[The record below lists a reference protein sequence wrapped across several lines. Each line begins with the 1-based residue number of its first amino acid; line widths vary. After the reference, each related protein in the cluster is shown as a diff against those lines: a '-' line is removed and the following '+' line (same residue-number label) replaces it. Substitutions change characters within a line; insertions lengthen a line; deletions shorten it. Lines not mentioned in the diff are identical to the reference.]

1 MLTTGYEHEVRKII
15 YPNPSCPEPGL
26 SDVEGCL
33 RGEIVFFIEHSN
45 LGTVADQPQAD
56 PC

>member
-15 YPNPSCPEPGL
+15 YLNPSCPEPGL